1 MYSLLMDSHLLSNH
15 KTIKYGQLTLSANIT
30 LAKGRVHECAGRA
43 RRAFALMLAAKTSGA
58 VLWISLP
65 FRSDQINPSG
75 IKPFVDPG
83 RFVFIKSPRKEDLLW
98 TMEEALRS
106 GAVECVIVDLPY
118 FPALTPVRRLHLAAE
133 AGYRASASAPL
144 GLLLTPD
151 SGGAQ
156 GIETRWTLQP
166 NSQNLCTAW
175 CLSRT
180 KSRHDPPQSWQ
191 VMQTAGKYLKFGT

>member
-1 MYSLLMDSHLLSNH
+1 MDSPLLNKH
-15 KTIKYGQLTLSANIT
+15 QTTKYGQLTLSAKIT

-43 RRAFALMLAAKTSGA
+43 RRVFALMLAAKTSGA

-65 FRSDQINPSG
+65 FKSNPLNPSG

-83 RFVFIKSPRKEDLLW
+83 RFLFIKSPRKKDLLW
-98 TMEEALRS
+98 TMEESLRS
-106 GAVECVIVDLPY
+106 GAVECVIVDLPD

-133 AGYRASASAPL
+133 AGCRAGASAPL

-156 GIETRWTLQP
+156 GVETRWTLKP
-166 NSQNLCTAW
+166 KSQNLCATW

-180 KSRHDPPQSWQ
+180 KSRHDPPQNWQ
-191 VMQTAGKYLKFGT
+191 VTQTSEKYLKFST

>member
-1 MYSLLMDSHLLSNH
+1 MDSRLLSNH
-15 KTIKYGQLTLSANIT
+15 KIIKYGQLTLSANIT

-65 FRSDQINPSG
+65 FKSNTINQSG
-75 IKPFVDPG
+75 IKSFVDPG
-83 RFVFIKSPRKEDLLW
+83 RFIFVKSPRKEDLLW

-106 GAVECVIVDLPY
+106 GAVECVIVDFPD

-133 AGYRASASAPL
+133 AGYMASASAPL

-180 KSRHDPPQSWQ
+180 KSRHDPPQSGQ